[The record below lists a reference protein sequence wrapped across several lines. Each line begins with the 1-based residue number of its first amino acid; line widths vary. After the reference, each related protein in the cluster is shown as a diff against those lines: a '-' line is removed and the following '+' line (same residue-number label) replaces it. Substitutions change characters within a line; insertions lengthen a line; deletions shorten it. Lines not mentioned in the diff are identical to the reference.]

1 MSAGADAT
9 LSAEYFDGRS
19 AHAHAVLLRVQD
31 HELLIDGDGIALR
44 APLKRV
50 RWPERQRHGG
60 RRIVLEDG
68 SIVRCADAVA
78 FDAFARAA
86 GAGESITVRAQQ
98 SWRWTLTAVV
108 VLIVL
113 VAAGYRWG
121 LPAAARAVLAFVPA
135 SIDERVGEGAYQQIA
150 SWMLKP
156 TTIAAERQ
164 QKLRNDFERATQRV
178 HPRGVGHAVRLQFHA
193 APRLG
198 PNAFALPGGIIVI
211 TDELLQRLP
220 ERDDVVLGVLAH
232 ELGHVRQR
240 HGMRLLVQAT
250 LLGAATSMAFGDFSS
265 LLAAAPALIGQLGYS
280 RDFERD
286 ADDEAIALLRA
297 NDVSPLVMVALF
309 DAIARPL
316 PPANAASAASSAAA
330 SGDGASSPRDAT
342 ARARSTEFGIAFS
355 SHPADDER
363 IARFRAAAA
372 R

>member
-1 MSAGADAT
+1 MTDALA

-19 AHAHAVLLRVQD
+19 AQAHVVQLRVQGG
-31 HELLIDGDGIALR
+31 ELLIDGDGIALR
-44 APLKRV
+44 VPLARV

-60 RRIVLEDG
+60 RRIVLDDG
-68 SIVRCADAVA
+68 SIVRCADGAA
-78 FDAFARAA
+78 FDRFARTA

-98 SWRWTLTAVV
+98 SWRWTLAAVV

-135 SIDERVGEGAYQQIA
+135 GIDERVGEAAYQQIA
-150 SWMLKP
+150 NWMLKP
-156 TTIAAERQ
+156 TAIAPERQ
-164 QKLRNDFERATQRV
+164 QHLRSAFERAMQRS
-178 HPRGVGHAVRLQFHA
+178 HPRGVDAAVRLQFHA

-220 ERDDVVLGVLAH
+220 ERDDGVLGVLAH

-250 LLGAATSMAFGDFSS
+250 LLGAATSMAFGDFNG

-280 RDFERD
+280 REFERD

-309 DAIARPL
+309 EAIARPL
-316 PPANAASAASSAAA
+316 PPAGAASGAASAPSSA
-330 SGDGASSPRDAT
+330 GASSPREASRRT
-342 ARARSTEFGIAFS
+342 QAAEFGIAFS
-355 SHPADDER
+355 THPADDER